1 MADNTLFARELLR
14 GYNRKYISP
23 SCTLKVDLQKAWDPL
38 NSGFILSVLKVMS
51 FLSCLSSGLLL
62 VSLLLDFPFLI
73 IGGLLVFFRGE
84 REIRQGDLYLFVVA
98 MNALSR
104 ILEEVAQCGVFK
116 YHPKCLRVKL
126 SHLSFADDLLIFA
139 KGSVVLCISEEEI
152 ELIRSITG
160 FKIGQLLVRY
170 LGVPLCRQFLLPKAV
185 LRKIAQICVRFFW
198 KVQDCA
204 AHGARV
210 SRFLI
215 CSPKSEGGLGLRDLE
230 VWNNVCILQHIRSI
244 LAEEGSLS
252 IAWNKDVQRIP
263 ISSKIASSR
272 LWEDIRDKGRKV
284 CWHRLFWFSLHIPK
298 HSIVAWMADLNWLPT
313 RDRLSS
319 LGLNVDGRCV
329 LCS

>member
-38 NSGFILSVLKVMS
+38 NSGFILSVLKVME
-51 FLSCLSSGLLL
+51 GKEK
-62 VSLLLDFPFLI
+62 LDK
-73 IGGLLVFFRGE
+73 
-84 REIRQGDLYLFVVA
+84 EILYLFVVA

-170 LGVPLCRQFLLPKAV
+170 FGVPLCRQFLLPKAV

-252 IAWNKDVQRIP
+252 VAWNKEYVY
-263 ISSKIASSR
+263 
-272 LWEDIRDKGRKV
+272 EGEEV
-284 CWHRLFWFSLHIPK
+284 
-298 HSIVAWMADLNWLPT
+298 
-313 RDRLSS
+313 
-319 LGLNVDGRCV
+319 LGC
-329 LCS
+329 CF